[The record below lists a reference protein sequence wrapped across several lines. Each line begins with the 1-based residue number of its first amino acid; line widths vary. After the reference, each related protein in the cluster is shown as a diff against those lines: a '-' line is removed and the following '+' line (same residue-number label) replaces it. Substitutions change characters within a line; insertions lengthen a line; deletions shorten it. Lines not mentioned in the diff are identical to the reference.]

1 MYLIITVVGL
11 LASVRAFNLEPRLPL
26 LKLGTKGSYFGYSV
40 SEHQTVESGTVI
52 DNLVLVGAPRAQTSQ
67 PGTNKSGAVYRCPI
81 STRYDDCTQ
90 LNVETETSP
99 PDKDVLKDDQWLGVT
114 VQSQRPGGF
123 VLVCAHRYVNKG
135 PTYRWGRGI
144 CYSLSQFL
152 DRHRAWEPCENR
164 PVQKAHEQFG
174 FCQAGTS
181 GVISEES
188 TLVLGS
194 PGPYTWKGT
203 VFTIAVERTRMGW
216 TWSVSPFLD
225 EEAPVE
231 KYSYLGMSV
240 TSGRFF
246 NNRMTYVAG
255 APRSNGT
262 GKVVF
267 FDKGEESSNLRTLLI
282 LDGEQFASS
291 FGYSLTSLDLNKD
304 GLTDLVVGAP
314 FYHGKGEG
322 GAIYIY
328 LNSKKGISKQTKPIK
343 IVGKDESRFGF
354 ALSSAG
360 DLNRDGYADLAVGA
374 PYESGGGAIYIYL
387 GSADGIVKDPSQV
400 IHPRDLPNEIKD
412 KVTTLGYSL
421 YGGMDLDTNGYPDLA
436 SGNYESDSIILF
448 RSRPIIDIVTR
459 VKGNLQNIDPNPPL
473 SGCPDDP
480 GSPHVCFSFEACFQ
494 FLHNNMQMLRN
505 ATEAALLL
513 NYRIEAETFTGKK
526 YYRVRFNASADSETP
541 NIVERELEV
550 QLYAASREHCSKEL
564 VYLKDKSDIQ
574 SAIKM
579 KLSYSL
585 VQRVPRHPTPG
596 ASLPNID
603 RFPILNQKEA
613 SRVFEARFLKNCGSN
628 DICESDL
635 HVEATLHLPTE
646 AGAPVLY
653 LGEEHVNMSVEVHNR
668 REPAYDAAVYIF
680 HSPALSYVGR
690 KLQST
695 GLDVVDC
702 VPHATYVK
710 CDLGNPL
717 NQGMVKI
724 LLRFNTR
731 SEADAETSLTF
742 SVKAN
747 TTSQEV
753 NPEDDVVVKV
763 NVVRVAELEL
773 RGATQPEQ
781 VWYGGAVV
789 GAHAMKHFDEIGSKI
804 THTYQVFNH
813 GPWAVPSLDIE
824 VSWPY
829 EAENQQQHGKYLLYM
844 TDAPQVAGDG
854 ECFMVEGQVNPLG
867 LKARPSA
874 ITAASR
880 SKKREKR
887 EIVISPEE
895 VRLEGKTVRL
905 VTMSCHRRSAKCFKF
920 RCSIRNLKKQS
931 SATITIAARLWNA
944 TFVEDYATVD
954 QVSIFSA
961 AEIILDSSLE
971 IRQKEED
978 DYAQA
983 ETRAYPDASLY
994 QKTEGVALWIIILA
1008 AVAGILLLL
1017 LVIFIL
1023 YKLGFFKRKRP
1034 ADGYSP
1040 APTSDKEFNGT

>member
-1 MYLIITVVGL
+1 MYLLITVAGL

-26 LKLGTKGSYFGYSV
+26 LKQGTKGSYFGYSV
-40 SEHQTVESGTVI
+40 SEHQTVENGVTIES
-52 DNLVLVGAPRAQTSQ
+52 LMLVGAPRAQTSQ
-67 PGTNKSGAVYRCPI
+67 PGTNRSGAVYTCPMT
-81 STRYDDCTQ
+81 TRYDDCTQ
-90 LNVETETSP
+90 LPVDNDTNA
-99 PDKDVLKDDQWLGVT
+99 PDKEVLKDDQWLGVT
-114 VQSQRPGGF
+114 VHSQRPGGS
-123 VLVCAHRYVNKG
+123 VLACAHRYVNKG
-135 PTYRWGRGI
+135 DSYRWGRGI
-144 CYSLSQFL
+144 CYTLSQFL
-152 DRHRAWEPCENR
+152 DLHRAWEPCENR
-164 PVQKAHEQFG
+164 PVDKAHEQFG

-181 GVISEES
+181 GVISEDS
-188 TLVLGS
+188 TIVLGA

-203 VFTIAVERTRMGW
+203 VFTITVQRTLRDW
-216 TWSVSPFLD
+216 AWSVSPFLD

-240 TSGRFF
+240 TSGKFF
-246 NNRMTYVAG
+246 KNSMQYVAG

-267 FDKGEESSNLRTLLI
+267 FGKEKGLSNLRTLLI
-282 LDGEQFASS
+282 LNGEQFASS

-304 GLTDLVVGAP
+304 GLIDLVVGAP

-328 LNSKKGISKQTKPIK
+328 LNSKKGISRDTKPIK
-343 IVGKDESRFGF
+343 LIGKDESRFGF

-360 DLNRDGYADLAVGA
+360 DINRDGYPDLAVGA

-387 GSADGIVKDPSQV
+387 GSADGIVKEPSQV
-400 IHPRDLPNEIKD
+400 IRPQDLPNEIKER
-412 KVTTLGYSL
+412 VSTLGYSL
-421 YGGMDLDTNGYPDLA
+421 YGGMDLDSNGYPDLL
-436 SGNYESDSIILF
+436 SGNYETDSIVLF
-448 RSRPIIDIVTR
+448 RARPIIDISTR
-459 VKGNLQNIDPNPPL
+459 VKGKLQNIDPAVQ
-473 SGCPDDP
+473 GCPDDLD
-480 GSPHVCFSFEACFQ
+480 SRYVCFSFEACFQ
-494 FLHNNMQMLRN
+494 FLHSTMPKLRN
-505 ATEAALLL
+505 GTEAALLL

-526 YYRVRFNASADSETP
+526 YYRVRFNASANSEHP

-550 QLYAASREHCSKEL
+550 PWYAAGREHCSREL

-585 VQRVPRHPTPG
+585 VQRVPRLPIPG
-596 ASLPNID
+596 ASLPDID

-635 HVEATLHLPTE
+635 HVQAKLLLPTE
-646 AGAPVLY
+646 EGVPVLF

-668 REPAYDAAVYIF
+668 GEPAYDAALYIY

-690 KLQST
+690 KVVST

-702 VPHATYVK
+702 VPHATHVK
-710 CDLGNPL
+710 CELGNPL
-717 NQGMVKI
+717 NQGKMEI

-731 SEADAETSLTF
+731 SEADAETSLKF
-742 SVKAN
+742 SIKAN
-747 TTSQEV
+747 TTSQELS
-753 NPEDDVVVKV
+753 PEEDLAIHV

-813 GPWAVPSLDIE
+813 GPWAVPSLDVV
-824 VSWPY
+824 VSWPF

-844 TDAPQVAGDG
+844 TQVPQVAGDG
-854 ECFMVEGQVNPLG
+854 ECFMEESQVNPLG
-867 LKARPSA
+867 LKDRPSA

-880 SKKREKR
+880 TKKREKR

-905 VTMSCHRRSAKCFKF
+905 VTMNCHRGSAKCFKF
-920 RCSIRNLKKQS
+920 RCSVRNLKKQS
-931 SATITIAARLWNA
+931 SATVTISARLWNA
-944 TFVEDYATVD
+944 TLVEDYATVD
-954 QVSIFSA
+954 QVSIFSS
-961 AEIILDSSLE
+961 AEIVLDSSLE

-978 DYAQA
+978 DYAEA

-1008 AVAGILLLL
+1008 IVAGILLLL

-1040 APTSDKEFNGT
+1040 APTSDKDFNGT